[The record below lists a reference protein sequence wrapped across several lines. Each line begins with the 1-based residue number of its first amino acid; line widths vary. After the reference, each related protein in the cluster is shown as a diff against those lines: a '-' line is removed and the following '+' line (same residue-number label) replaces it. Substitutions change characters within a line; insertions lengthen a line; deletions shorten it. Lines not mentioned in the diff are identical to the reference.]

1 MNLRKNFI
9 KNNPHRIFLA
19 TLLGAMLAVGG
30 SVWATTVG
38 TNVTVSGYLTTSG
51 TTASSSVTYALG
63 IATTTPSNTLSVV
76 GDTYITR
83 GLGVGIATTTT
94 GALEMTGSAYLAG
107 ALSVTGASAFQGLS
121 SLLGGILVNNATS
134 TIRNLDMVLS
144 TSTQATSTY
153 LNVSTLAST
162 SALRVSNLST
172 LTGGVLTSF
181 STSTISNLDMVSST
195 STQATSTY
203 LYVSGRLWVGAGG
216 TGGSAT
222 TSAIA
227 AIRHGWCD
235 FGPIIASQSIVA
247 STTGVVACTGQAPQG
262 HAADDKVWLT
272 ASTTASGFINGGM
285 PVMYTGMAS
294 STAAGR
300 IQAMVF
306 NGTGAAWTV
315 TTSSWQ
321 YLIVK

>member
-153 LNVSTLAST
+153 L
-162 SALRVSNLST
+162 
-172 LTGGVLTSF
+172 
-181 STSTISNLDMVSST
+181 
-195 STQATSTY
+195 
-203 LYVSGRLWVGAGG
+203 YVSGRLWVGAGG